1 MGFASVRGD
10 LEPVFVCGMELHLS
24 LIGAWAG
31 AISSNHGWIDGA
43 HRTVGGAR
51 TSVRERVELGHN

>member
-1 MGFASVRGD
+1 MRGD
-10 LEPVFVCGMELHLS
+10 LEPAFVCGVELHLS
-24 LIGAWAG
+24 LVGAWAG

-43 HRTVGGAR
+43 HRTVGGAQ